1 MSMVPLLYV
10 RQLFKELASLYLPND
25 RSNTVR
31 NSTMCFF
38 TFYHMCESS
47 DSHMDHDSCEVII
60 RKLLQNYKITIH
72 ANNHNK

>member
-1 MSMVPLLYV
+1 
-10 RQLFKELASLYLPND
+10 
-25 RSNTVR
+25 
-31 NSTMCFF
+31 
-38 TFYHMCESS
+38 MCEGS